1 MKIAVLGYGK
11 EGKAVGRYFS
21 RRDDEIK
28 IFDKFTLEELKG
40 VDFSEYDMVFRS
52 PSVHPRKEFTSVT
65 RYFFEKCPAP
75 IIGVTGTKGKGTT
88 CSLITAIL
96 QAIGKKVYL
105 VGNIG
110 KPAIDVLDDLTA
122 NDVVVY
128 EMSSFQL
135 WDLERSP
142 RVAVVLRIEADHLNV
157 HDGFDDY
164 VEAKANIARHQTTSD
179 TLVYFK
185 NNKWSVKVAE
195 ESSAHKL
202 AYPLDDMSEKMR
214 KLLDSLGV
222 PGEHNK
228 ENAEAALLA
237 VSGFLC
243 LPVEDI
249 VSDYYEEIAEAFK
262 DFKGLP
268 HHIEYVRT
276 LNGVDYYDDS
286 FSASYPS
293 LDVAIKT
300 FADRPLVLIAGGK
313 DRGLNLTMEKR
324 AIFDAPNLVKVILIG
339 ETRQKLAEGEDAE
352 KYLLSNSLEKAV
364 VSARDV
370 AERLESD
377 ARQGRTLQDANGE
390 RHEASNGVGPV
401 VLLSPGAAS
410 FDMFKDFYER
420 GDKFKELVKELK

>member
-11 EGKAVGRYFS
+11 EGKAVEKYFS
-21 RRDDEIK
+21 RRGDEVE
-28 IFDKFTLEELKG
+28 IFDNFTLDDLKG
-40 VDFSEYDMVFRS
+40 IDFSGYDMVFRS
-52 PSVHPRKEFTSVT
+52 PSVHPREGFTSVT

-96 QAIGKKVYL
+96 QAIGKKAYL

-110 KPAIDVLDDLTA
+110 KPAIDVLDDLTSS
-122 NDVVVY
+122 DIVVY

-142 RVAVVLRIEADHLNV
+142 KVAVVLRIEADHLNV

-164 VEAKANIARHQTTSD
+164 VGAKANIARHQTVDD

-202 AYPLDDMSEKMR
+202 AYPLHDMSEKMR
-214 KLLDSLGV
+214 NLLNCLGV

-237 VSGFLC
+237 VAGFLC
-243 LPVEDI
+243 LPVEDV
-249 VSDYYEEIAEAFK
+249 VSECYEEIARAFR

-293 LDVAIKT
+293 LDVAIKA

-324 AIFDAPNLVKVILIG
+324 AIFDAPNLLKVILIG
-339 ETRQKLAEGEDAE
+339 ETRQKLADGEDAE
-352 KYLLSNSLEKAV
+352 KYLLSNSLERAV
-364 VSARDV
+364 VSARNE
-370 AERLESD
+370 AERLSENER
-377 ARQGRTLQDANGE
+377 AGRMVQDANGE
-390 RHEASNGVGPV
+390 SCEASNGTGPV